1 MGVDYVEAV
10 SSTIGLEVSA
20 ENRAGVIENLDRIAM
35 IAEFLMRFPLDQ
47 DVEVAPVFR
56 P

>member
-1 MGVDYVEAV
+1 MGIDYLEAV
-10 SSTIGLEVSA
+10 SSTIGLGISD
-20 ENRAGVIENLDRIAM
+20 ENRAGVIENLDRIAT
-35 IAEFLMRFPLDQ
+35 IAEFLMRFPLSQ

>member
-10 SSTIGLEVSA
+10 SSTIGLAISA
-20 ENRAGVIENLDRIAM
+20 ENRAGVIENLDRIAS
-35 IAEFLMRFPLDQ
+35 IAEFLMQFPLSQ
-47 DVEVAPVFR
+47 DIEVAPVFR